1 MSHPVLSN
9 YPLLYH
15 LDDVDCSGSEDMLSD
30 CAHGGIG
37 VHNCFVM
44 AEEAGVT
51 CSECNETDVRLV
63 DGVTSDDGRVEICF
77 NGLWGSVCDNSWDY
91 RDARVVCQQL
101 GYNGSKFFPSKTY
114 AHFFIST
121 QRLLHCQAIAC

>member
-1 MSHPVLSN
+1 M
-9 YPLLYH
+9 
-15 LDDVDCSGSEDMLSD
+15 
-30 CAHGGIG
+30 
-37 VHNCFVM
+37 
-44 AEEAGVT
+44 
-51 CSECNETDVRLV
+51 SECNETDVRLV

-77 NGLWGSVCDNSWDY
+77 IGLWGSVCDDSWDY

-101 GYNGSKFFPSKTY
+101 GYNGSEYFPSKTY